1 MIVFEGEPAK
11 KTFANPPEGL
21 ISGMNKFLRLM
32 EITFRRDPTN
42 FRPRINK
49 YHSRKDKE
57 QKEAGCYF
65 LVDEEMMA
73 LRGRG
78 NKKEEEEESSSEE
91 EEKKPAAKS
100 AKPAKPAKKQKKGKK
115 EE

>member
-1 MIVFEGEPAK
+1 
-11 KTFANPPEGL
+11 
-21 ISGMNKFLRLM
+21 MNKFLRLM

-78 NKKEEEEESSSEE
+78 KKEEEEDSSSEE
-91 EEKKPAAKS
+91 EEKKKPAAKQ
-100 AKPAKPAKKQKKGKK
+100 AKKPKKGKK